1 MKYLHEYYFN
11 ILYKIYI
18 FQNEFY
24 SNTAIKNII

>member
-24 SNTAIKNII
+24 SKTAIKNII